1 MICRVLGD
9 SAKQERTPQ
18 NHVCFIR
25 PIHRNLSC
33 LATAVS
39 GVSATSYRVPGHCY
53 CLHVPTCWCI
63 ASTACNSSLAYHC
76 CSVCLG
82 ITLLHRSPPLVLGA
96 YPLVHSVPVL
106 VLFVTFSWL
115 TFVFHSIN
123 LINVFTFPSG
133 FVSVSVVLSL
143 CLSLYPLNLLSLCLN
158 FLPSLTSSFI

>member
-1 MICRVLGD
+1 LR
-9 SAKQERTPQ
+9 
-18 NHVCFIR
+18 
-25 PIHRNLSC
+25 
-33 LATAVS
+33 
-39 GVSATSYRVPGHCY
+39 
-53 CLHVPTCWCI
+53 
-63 ASTACNSSLAYHC
+63 ACNSSLSYHC
-76 CSVCLG
+76 CSVYFRETLG
-82 ITLLHRSPPLVLGA
+82 RHGVFPLILCSPPLVLGA

-133 FVSVSVVLSL
+133 FFPVSVVLSL